1 MKVSPR
7 IPALLAAA
15 AAAVAILASA
25 RPARAQSLPNNHY
38 AVDLFQGPILAPI
51 RVIGIAG
58 AYAGY
63 AEGIAGMVANAAAPA
78 VRSASST
85 NWAEIEVGLSASL
98 PFLPA
103 PKQRDFDN
111 SGDVDYDYSR
121 FFYLT
126 AGLLGRLGP
135 LGIGAN
141 GEAQRYTLTGEDGAA
156 TAVTVGKF
164 HLLSAVALYE
174 HQLMIGGGGRA
185 VTLSIDAPEA
195 KLTMAG
201 IAPEVG
207 MLVRPNWTSYR
218 LGLTLRL
225 PVEASGLAGN
235 TRAVDAQ
242 GIERA
247 GDLVVPHRVTLPWEL
262 EFGVAVQIGPRPL
275 NPSWIDPHAQE
286 AAFTAVLEQRR
297 AERARARQRELDTI
311 RDPGLRAARER
322 ALMAEEA
329 GARAR
334 ETLAL
339 ARASKTLQQERLAR
353 YWNWPREHL
362 LITAEL
368 LVTGAVPR
376 GVSIETFLGQTQP
389 ERLTGPSLVGS
400 SGARPNFS
408 PRFGIETEPIPNRL
422 HTRFGSYYEPRRF
435 GGVGRQH
442 FTFGADLR
450 VLATSFGGLLAEK
463 SYTVQ
468 TSFDVAPRYQAFSF
482 SVGIWR

>member
-1 MKVSPR
+1 MKASPR
-7 IPALLAAA
+7 IPALLAAL
-15 AAAVAILASA
+15 AIAASA
-25 RPARAQSLPNNHY
+25 RPARAQSLPNNDY
-38 AVDLFQGPILAPI
+38 SIDLFQGPILAPI

-85 NWAEIEVGLSASL
+85 NWAEIDVGLSASI

-111 SGDVDYDYSR
+111 SGDIDYDYSR
-121 FFYLT
+121 FFYVT
-126 AGLLGRLGP
+126 AGLLGRIGP
-135 LGIGAN
+135 LGIGAS
-141 GEAQRYTLTGEDGAA
+141 GEAQRYTLTGEDGAG
-156 TAVTVGKF
+156 TAVTVGKL
-164 HLLSAVALYE
+164 HLLSAVALYD
-174 HQLMIGGGGRA
+174 HQLILGGGGRA
-185 VTLSIDAPEA
+185 VALIIDAPEA

-207 MLVRPNWTSYR
+207 MLLRPNWKSYR
-218 LGLTLRL
+218 LGLTFRM
-225 PVEASGLAGN
+225 PVEAGGLAGN
-235 TRAVDAQ
+235 TRAVDAL
-242 GIERA
+242 GVERA
-247 GDLVVPHRVTLPWEL
+247 GDLVVPQRVVLPWEL
-262 EFGVAVQIGPRPL
+262 ELGVAVQIGPKPL
-275 NPSWIDPHAQE
+275 NPTWIDPHAQE
-286 AAFTAVLEQRR
+286 AAFIAALEQRR
-297 AERARARQRELDTI
+297 ADRARARQRELDTI
-311 RDPGLRAARER
+311 RDPALRAARER

-329 GARAR
+329 GARTR

-339 ARASKTLQQERLAR
+339 RRASQTLQQERLAR

-368 LVTGAVPR
+368 LVSGAVPR

-389 ERLTGPSLVGS
+389 DRLTGPSFVGT

-450 VLATSFGGLLAEK
+450 VLTTTFGGLLSEK
-463 SYTVQ
+463 SYTLQ